1 MGSAGFNSFNPFP
14 DDPVPLGTSYQGG
27 FYAGKVTKADGI
39 YAIIVS
45 PKASGESGGAT
56 IKYKTIDD
64 TTSGTQS
71 LVQGL
76 ENSNSMNTSAHP
88 AAWYCNNLSIN
99 GYTDWYLP
107 ARDELEVLY
116 RNLKPGTTANYTTAN
131 RVNSAIVYTPLD
143 DLVVTPGTNRYSVP
157 VGAAYTSGSPAQTSV
172 LAFRTGG
179 AEAFIENRYWSS
191 SEFSSTN
198 AWGQTFDTGAQYSLN
213 KTSSYNVRAVR
224 SIKLT

>member
-1 MGSAGFNSFNPFP
+1 MGSAGSAINPP
-14 DDPVPLGTSYQGG
+14 TDDGPVPLGTSYQGG
-27 FYAGKVTKADGI
+27 FYAGQVTKADGI

-45 PKASGESGGAT
+45 PKASGENGGAT

-76 ENSNSMNTSAHP
+76 ENSNAMNTSAHP

-116 RNLKPGTTANYTTAN
+116 RNLKPGTTANYTNADRQDST
-131 RVNSAIVYTPLD
+131 IVYTPLD
-143 DLVVTPGTNRYSVP
+143 DQVITHGTNSYSVP

-172 LAFRTGG
+172 LAFRAGG
-179 AEAFIENRYWSS
+179 AEAFIEYIYWSS
-191 SEFSSTN
+191 SEFSSTD
-198 AWGQTFDTGAQYSLN
+198 AWSQGFTNGTQTSLN
-213 KTSSYNVRAVR
+213 KTNTNYVRAVR
-224 SIKLT
+224 SIKLS